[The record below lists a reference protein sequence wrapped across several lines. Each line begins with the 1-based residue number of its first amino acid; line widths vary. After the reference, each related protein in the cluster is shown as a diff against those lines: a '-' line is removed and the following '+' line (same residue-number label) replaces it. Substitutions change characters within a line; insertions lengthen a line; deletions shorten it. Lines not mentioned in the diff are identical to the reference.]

1 MHKDGIFLIMKI
13 QRIKH
18 ICFDLDG
25 TLIDSYQTI
34 FKTTVKTLQ
43 HLKIEEPLMEIEFHK
58 RIGHHFLHIFKDLN
72 IPVTDIEEFIDI
84 YKGYYFEFI
93 GDSLIYPGVMDVLKE
108 LHKKKIKVSL
118 LTTKGQDQADKII
131 DHFKLR
137 KYFSLVTGR
146 RKNLPI
152 KPSPEPLHF
161 ICNELRVEESST
173 MMVGD
178 SELDI
183 DCGKN
188 AGTYSC
194 GVTYGYRSKE
204 ELRSASPDFMIDDI
218 HRLLKIIE
226 ESSKGNS

>member
-1 MHKDGIFLIMKI
+1 MR
-13 QRIKH
+13 RIKH

-58 RIGHHFLHIFKDLN
+58 RIGHHFFHIFKDLN
-72 IPVTDIEEFIDI
+72 IPVSDIEEFIDI
-84 YKGYYFEFI
+84 YKGYYFDFI
-93 GDSLIYPGVMDVLKE
+93 DDSVIYPGVTDVLKQ
-108 LHKKKIKVSL
+108 LHGRQIKISL

-146 RKNLPI
+146 RKDLPI

-161 ICNELRVEESST
+161 ICNELRVEESET

-183 DCGKN
+183 NCGKN
-188 AGTYSC
+188 AKTYSC
-194 GVTYGYRSKE
+194 GVTYGYRTKE
-204 ELRSASPDFMIDDI
+204 ELKSAEPDFMINDI
-218 HRLLKIIE
+218 GSLIKLVEDI
-226 ESSKGNS
+226 